1 MARVARLAG
10 AVLVE
15 SDDRQRYFLV
25 GNTKRPCDWG
35 AEGFAAPAEID
46 ALKRPWIALARNGNP
61 LQLQPPLLTLTA
73 DGPAAAA
80 LLAQRFLIERNGAVS
95 DRLWRLV
102 LRPDA
107 GADADAPPAAAA
119 VVDARWFEAMPA
131 AIWQIVRDTVLRC
144 L

>member
-15 SDDRQRYFLV
+15 SDDRASYFLV
-25 GNTKRPCDWG
+25 GNTKRPCDWS
-35 AEGFAAPAEID
+35 AEGFAPPAEID
-46 ALKRPWIALARNGNP
+46 ALKRPWIALERNGNA
-61 LQLQPPLLTLTA
+61 LQLQPPLLTLAA

-102 LRPDA
+102 LQPDA
-107 GADADAPPAAAA
+107 DPDAPPSPAA

-131 AIWQIVRDTVLRC
+131 PIWQIVRDTVLRC